1 MEYFEGAL
9 DYLLDHPKIYSKNG
23 TGITGVSKGGE
34 NAMAMGAFLP
44 ESKIA
49 ALEIL
54 VAPLQYIGAQMTYK
68 NETVLDGKTF
78 SIIYYLKSKYVVTKK
93 NKICYYYF
101 SRTPSNS

>member
-9 DYLLDHPKIYSKNG
+9 DYLLDHPKICSQNG
-23 TGITGVSKGGE
+23 IGITGVSKGGE

-54 VAPLQYIGAQMTYK
+54 VAPLQYIGAKLTYK
-68 NETVLDGKTF
+68 NETVLNGKTF
-78 SIIYYLKSKYVVTKK
+78 
-93 NKICYYYF
+93 F
-101 SRTPSNS
+101 SF